1 MARKLLF
8 RSEMPVPANEL
19 FAWHTRPGAFERL
32 QPPWAPAKVVARQG
46 TIRDGDVAVVRI
58 PMGPLP
64 LTTRWVARH
73 FDYVE
78 GERFSDEMVEG
89 PFKKWHHV
97 HRVEPIDATRS
108 ALVDD
113 IEYDLPLRPFSSI
126 GEGPLVR
133 DQLGRTFAYRHAVMR
148 EDLRLHAALAL
159 APKRVLI
166 TGATGLVGSQLAA
179 LLTTGGHEVIR
190 LARAPETDRAGQIAW
205 DPRKSFAPGDAR
217 LEGIDVVIHLAGENV
232 GAGRWTEARKARIRD
247 SRIGPTR
254 LLAEALARMERKPE
268 AFLCASAV
276 GWYGDRG
283 DEILDESAPAADTFL
298 GRACAEWEAAAD
310 PARAAG
316 IRTVHL
322 RLGVVLSPQGGALAK
337 MLPPFLAGVG
347 GPFGDGRQW
356 LPWITIDD
364 VVGAFLFAMGTPSL
378 AGPVNI
384 CQEPVRVGDFAKSLG
399 RVLSRPAFIPAP
411 AAALRLAFGEMA
423 DALLLASVRT
433 VPTRLRE
440 AGYRFRHGTV
450 EEGLRHLLGRVGWS
464 DGNRP

>member
-1 MARKLLF
+1 MSRKLLF
-8 RSEMPVPANEL
+8 RSEMPVPAKVL
-19 FAWHTRPGAFERL
+19 FDWHTRPGAFERL
-32 QPPWAPAKVVARQG
+32 QPPWAPAGVVARKG
-46 TIRDGDVAVVRI
+46 TIRDGDVTVARI
-58 PMGPLP
+58 PMGLLP

-78 GERFSDEMVEG
+78 GEQFSDEMVEG
-89 PFKKWHHV
+89 PFRQWRHV
-97 HRVEPIDATRS
+97 HRVERIDDARS

-126 GEGPLVR
+126 GEGTLVR
-133 DQLGRTFAYRHAVMR
+133 AQLERTFAYRHAVLR
-148 EDLRLHAALAL
+148 EDLRLHASLAL
-159 APKRVLI
+159 APKRVLM

-190 LARAPETDRAGQIAW
+190 LARAPETDRPGQIAW
-205 DPRKSFAPGDAR
+205 DPRKGFEPGDPR

-232 GAGRWTEARKARIRD
+232 GAGRWTDARKARIRD

-254 LLAEALARMERKPE
+254 LLAEAIARMERKPE

-276 GWYGDRG
+276 GWYGNRG
-283 DEILDESAPAADTFL
+283 DAVLGESEPAADTFL
-298 GRACAEWEAAAD
+298 GRTCAEWEAAAE

-378 AGPVNI
+378 EGAVNL
-384 CQEPVRVGDFAKSLG
+384 CQEPVRVAEFAETLG
-399 RVLSRPAFIPAP
+399 RVLSRPSFMPAP

-423 DALLLASVRT
+423 DALLLASVRA

-440 AGYRFRHGTV
+440 AGYRFRHATV
-450 EEGLRHLLGRVGWS
+450 EDGLRHLLGHAGWS
-464 DGNRP
+464 NANGP